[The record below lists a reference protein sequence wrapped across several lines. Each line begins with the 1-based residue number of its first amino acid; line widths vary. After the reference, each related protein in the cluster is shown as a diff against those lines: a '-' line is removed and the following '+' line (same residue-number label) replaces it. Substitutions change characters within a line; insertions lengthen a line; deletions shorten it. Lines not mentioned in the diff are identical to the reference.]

1 MVLGASATANASPSW
16 WPRQLPPLPPQ
27 IAELLEPPVPVEKKL
42 ISSFTKLQKSM
53 RKTLPGKV
61 GLAIVP
67 VGSDRVITMG
77 DLTTGRAWSTL
88 KVPVSLAAE
97 RRFGAAVATEEDKA
111 ITFSDNDAAG
121 ELWGSLGGGQSS
133 VDAVTDVLR
142 EGHDLRTQV
151 SSEADDPPSY
161 PGYTPWALA
170 DQARFGAHL
179 PCLPGSEHVIR
190 LMSNV
195 ASNQQWGV
203 ATMGR
208 KQGAVTAVKG
218 GWGPARSGSA
228 GYLVRQLAVIT
239 TLRGDVAV
247 SMAAIPSGGS
257 FSKGTR
263 MLDKVGDWLEGHLA
277 SLPVGRC

>member
-1 MVLGASATANASPSW
+1 MLGASATAHASPSW

-27 IAELLEPPVPVEKKL
+27 IADLLEPPVPVEKKL
-42 ISSFTKLQKSM
+42 ISSFAKLQKSM
-53 RKTLPGKV
+53 RKSLTGKV

-208 KQGAVTAVKG
+208 NQGAVTAVKG

-247 SMAAIPSGGS
+247 SMAAIPSSGS
-257 FSKGTR
+257 FSTGTR
-263 MLDKVGDWLEGHLA
+263 MLDKVGDWLERHLA
-277 SLPVGRC
+277 ALPVGRC